1 LSEIRA
7 ELRLFTRNVSS
18 LERLENLAV
27 HRDDRPNAQ
36 FDEKTAPA
44 DFTIQVYSQRNLV
57 SEGSDPPAT
66 LRRTIEQG
74 AGALMWSVRTIGVAW
89 AFDAPWIIALS
100 AASPAVMQRVRRGR
114 RPRPQL

>member
-7 ELRLFTRNVSS
+7 EVRLFTRNVSS
-18 LERLENLAV
+18 FERLENLVV
-27 HRDDRPNAQ
+27 HRESRPKAQ
-36 FDEKTAPA
+36 FDERTAPA
-44 DFTIQVYSQRNLV
+44 DITIQVYSQGNLV
-57 SEGSDPPAT
+57 AEGSGPPAT

-100 AASPAVMQRVRRGR
+100 AFIGVVYGIRRSR
-114 RPRPQL
+114 RHLQQ